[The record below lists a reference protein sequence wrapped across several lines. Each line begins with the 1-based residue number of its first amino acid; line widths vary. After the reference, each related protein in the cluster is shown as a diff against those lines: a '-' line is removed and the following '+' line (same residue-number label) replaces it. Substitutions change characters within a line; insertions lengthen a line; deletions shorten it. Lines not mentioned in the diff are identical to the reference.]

1 MFASLVINCPV
12 LDSPPKSVLL
22 SIPCVRTYGSK
33 CSFTCQT
40 GYSSL
45 TGNVTRTCL
54 ASGLWSGN
62 SINCSG
68 EWLPCFIST
77 RTQLFKSWIVISTVE
92 ISIQWLVQLVSQY
105 YSTGERFIRC
115 IARALSIFWA
125 TGAWSGRRWYIPFA
139 HFMVLEINKC
149 ERGSSM
155 FFTKL
160 FVCFVFF
167 FSRHS
172 RTVFRCNMSFWASL
186 SVRQTR
192 LVFCISQLD
201 RAGCYWQFRGQT

>member
-1 MFASLVINCPV
+1 MFSRLLDIAWDTLQSSYRFATVCGRIFKSCRNPEFRIISFFFSLVINCPV

-22 SIPCVRTYGSK
+22 TIPCVRTYGSK

-77 RTQLFKSWIVISTVE
+77 RTQLLKRWIVISTVE
-92 ISIQWLVQLVSQY
+92 ISIQWLVQLVSSILFHWREIY
-105 YSTGERFIRC
+105 PMYSAIYL
-115 IARALSIFWA
+115 LSNWGLIWPQVIH
-125 TGAWSGRRWYIPFA
+125 T
-139 HFMVLEINKC
+139 
-149 ERGSSM
+149 
-155 FFTKL
+155 
-160 FVCFVFF
+160 
-167 FSRHS
+167 
-172 RTVFRCNMSFWASL
+172 
-186 SVRQTR
+186 
-192 LVFCISQLD
+192 FCTFYGPWD
-201 RAGCYWQFRGQT
+201 K

>member
-1 MFASLVINCPV
+1 MNCLFFVNWLPSSVFETFGYCMRHSTKFVPFCHGMRSHFQVSQKSYWVKDYFIFSCLVINCPV

-22 SIPCVRTYGSK
+22 TIPCVRTYGSK

-77 RTQLFKSWIVISTVE
+77 RTQLFKRWIVISTVE
-92 ISIQWLVQLVSQY
+92 ISIQWLVQLVSSILFHWREIY
-105 YSTGERFIRC
+105 PMYS
-115 IARALSIFWA
+115 ARAIYLLSNWGLIWPQVIH
-125 TGAWSGRRWYIPFA
+125 T
-139 HFMVLEINKC
+139 
-149 ERGSSM
+149 
-155 FFTKL
+155 
-160 FVCFVFF
+160 
-167 FSRHS
+167 
-172 RTVFRCNMSFWASL
+172 
-186 SVRQTR
+186 
-192 LVFCISQLD
+192 FCTFYGPWD
-201 RAGCYWQFRGQT
+201 K

>member
-1 MFASLVINCPV
+1 M

-22 SIPCVRTYGSK
+22 TIPCVRTYGSK

-62 SINCSG
+62 SIDCSG

-77 RTQLFKSWIVISTVE
+77 RTQLFKRWIVISTVE
-92 ISIQWLVQLVSQY
+92 ISIQWLVQLVSSILFHWREIY
-105 YSTGERFIRC
+105 PMYS
-115 IARALSIFWA
+115 AIFWA

-167 FSRHS
+167 FFRHS

-201 RAGCYWQFRGQT
+201 RAGCYWQFRDQT